1 MYKMCLNTF
10 IIHKPKLLYYVHL
23 YYMQAGELSKALE
36 LCFQYRQYEVL
47 HVIAEELS
55 EGCNPETLK
64 KVAEFFVEQEQ
75 FDKAVDLLIRSNR
88 VCIFV

>member
-1 MYKMCLNTF
+1 M
-10 IIHKPKLLYYVHL
+10 
-23 YYMQAGELSKALE
+23 
-36 LCFQYRQYEVL
+36 L
-47 HVIAEELS
+47 HIIAEELS

-88 VCIFV
+88 VCYTMYMYMYTDVHVYRISGILQLMKTQIFNN